1 MKFFSVITKLAFA
14 YFCLF
19 STCVF
24 SKASQKIE
32 KVTFLG
38 VSASTLPEAMSE
50 QLKLPKGIHLSIDQ
64 VSPDSPADQAGVKL
78 YDILLQMDDQ
88 TLVNSDQLKA
98 LVRMKSNGDRVKL
111 KILRKGSPM
120 LLDVTLSETSRRL
133 HDQKFEPQL
142 YQGQNFPFESPI
154 NKNFNQLFRNH
165 NSSIQDLLKSHG
177 LSQVPGI
184 SNLNFKDN
192 TLIDPDHPIHGST
205 NDDIK
210 SFSYSSQQNF
220 TTITDEEGTLEF
232 SQKDGSKFLK
242 FTNPNGEIIF
252 EGSIDNDEQIE
263 KLPSFIREKLKK
275 ITQPN

>member
-14 YFCLF
+14 YFLLS
-19 STCVF
+19 STYVF
-24 SKASQKIE
+24 SKTSQKIE
-32 KVTFLG
+32 KITFLG

-50 QLKLPKGIHLSIDQ
+50 QLNLPKGIHLSIDQ
-64 VSPDSPADQAGVKL
+64 VSPDSPAYQAGVKL

-98 LVRMKSNGDRVKL
+98 LVRMKSNGERVKL
-111 KILRKGSPM
+111 KILRKGKPM
-120 LLDVTLSETSRRL
+120 ILDVTLSETSPSL
-133 HDQKFEPQL
+133 DDKKFEFQP
-142 YQGQNFPFESPI
+142 YQDQNFH
-154 NKNFNQLFRNH
+154 QLFRNH

-177 LSQVPGI
+177 LSQIPGI

-192 TLIDPDHPIHGST
+192 NLIDPDHPIHGST
-205 NDDIK
+205 NGDIQ

-252 EGSIDNDEQIE
+252 EGSIDNKEQIE
-263 KLPSFIREKLKK
+263 KLPSFIREKLKR
-275 ITQPN
+275 IRQPN